1 MNTPAVASVES
12 VSQGSVPFPD
22 GSGAFHILQAL
33 SDLVPLRRCK
43 VLPKEKCLYYDI
55 GKCIAPCIQACTD
68 AEYQT
73 LVDEVQALLRGRS
86 AALVK
91 EVQQGLVLSVSIVI
105 HPMERIEGGL
115 SQIEERALRELAI
128 GAGASRVA
136 VWVGDALTDE
146 EVAGKLK
153 GS

>member
-1 MNTPAVASVES
+1 MPRMFTTLLYVQVRVDRMTVRN
-12 VSQGSVPFPD
+12 VSKGIAAERAAQPPF
-22 GSGAFHILQAL
+22 SHKR
-33 SDLVPLRRCK
+33 SLVGDFTAA
-43 VLPKEKCLYYDI
+43 EK
-55 GKCIAPCIQACTD
+55 
-68 AEYQT
+68 
-73 LVDEVQALLRGRS
+73 LLK
-86 AALVK
+86 ALVK